1 MREGIKAQEKVQLQ
15 KSSGLDPTSDEFQEV
30 YEGRCGAW
38 DSYFDEITET
48 DHNKELKWDEELVNP
63 TSQVAEACL
72 FLYTI
77 DGWLFSELNSGSR
90 EGDQAKVDTLGP
102 FA

>member
-30 YEGRCGAW
+30 YDGKCEAW

-48 DHNKELKWDEELVNP
+48 DHNKVLSWDELSSP
-63 TSQVAEACL
+63 TSQVAETCL
-72 FLYTI
+72 LLYTI

-90 EGDQAKVDTLGP
+90 EGD
-102 FA
+102 